1 MKYSLILLTYYR
13 EKVFSQFNGYI
24 ITAYCFDYY
33 PFVSNNNSA
42 VSRHFVG
49 FKMYNVNDTDITVN
63 VTSIKSDERPIVT
76 FPVKEEANAKWVTC
90 KRFDIKKNTTTLSD
104 TSTTKDKDTNGN
116 EYINCTLSVFG
127 EVTIGNEESSGSLWL
142 IILLIVAGVALFLAL
157 EYFIISLIKKRKPAS
172 QIISPLE
179 SPSPL
184 LNTNE

>member
-1 MKYSLILLTYYR
+1 M
-13 EKVFSQFNGYI
+13 
-24 ITAYCFDYY
+24 
-33 PFVSNNNSA
+33 
-42 VSRHFVG
+42 
-49 FKMYNVNDTDITVN
+49 
-63 VTSIKSDERPIVT
+63 
-76 FPVKEEANAKWVTC
+76 KEEANAKWVTC

-127 EVTIGNEESSGSLWL
+127 EVTIGNEESSGSFWL

-157 EYFIISLIKKRKPAS
+157 GYFIISLIKKRKPAS